1 MGAGRG
7 QQRRCD
13 GGQVRSQCV
22 ALSGQEQAVGT
33 GIVSGRPQE
42 GSASARS
49 RESKTRRSC
58 AVLES
63 AKDHGWAAGWTEV
76 KMGKVMYN
84 SDFLLF
90 YMNIYVS

>member
-1 MGAGRG
+1 MEAGWG

-13 GGQVRSQCV
+13 GGQVRSQRV

-33 GIVSGRPQE
+33 GVVSGCPQE
-42 GSASARS
+42 GLTSVLSQG
-49 RESKTRRSC
+49 SKFRRSC

-90 YMNIYVS
+90 YVNIYVS